1 MVHSSHEWY
10 IGAMNG
16 TQQPRMV
23 HRSLGY
29 IEAHRRFNNHGMYET
44 ESYRPS
50 LENGEQVE
58 EKRFCCCNPNSR
70 VIYSRSWPYIHSA
83 MGLGL
88 QIIVESKPHREID
101 FYHQKLIPL
110 NSSLVYKSSYEVI
123 LVSCHQMKSPLFCTS
138 IFH

>member
-1 MVHSSHEWY
+1 
-10 IGAMNG
+10 
-16 TQQPRMV
+16 MV
-23 HRSLGY
+23 HRSYEWY
-29 IEAHRRFNNHGMYET
+29 IAATNGTQKPRVHRSPSPFQQSWDAPNSRGMYET

-138 IFH
+138 IL